1 MKLIKKT
8 GWRNNESLQRHIESR
23 NEANNQYDEFPFIS
37 KYCFITPGS
46 HSIYRWMSKEGLL
59 NWMQFVTV
67 TQKRLQSPHRVGKEQ
82 VSFPSHHS
90 RKFHLPLPSFLNLE
104 FPPSLKSLHLLESR
118 LTPMSYSYVS
128 VFPFQDPT
136 LEHFQSWTILHSLFL
151 HG

>member
-59 NWMQFVTV
+59 NQMQFVTV
-67 TQKRLQSPHRVGKEQ
+67 SPKKVAIPSQGWKRAGQLSQPLLTEVPSAPPLLPQSWIPSLPKVLASLGDQINSHELQLCLCV
-82 VSFPSHHS
+82 
-90 RKFHLPLPSFLNLE
+90 PLPRPNPGTLSIMD
-104 FPPSLKSLHLLESR
+104 HL
-118 LTPMSYSYVS
+118 T
-128 VFPFQDPT
+128 
-136 LEHFQSWTILHSLFL
+136 
-151 HG
+151 